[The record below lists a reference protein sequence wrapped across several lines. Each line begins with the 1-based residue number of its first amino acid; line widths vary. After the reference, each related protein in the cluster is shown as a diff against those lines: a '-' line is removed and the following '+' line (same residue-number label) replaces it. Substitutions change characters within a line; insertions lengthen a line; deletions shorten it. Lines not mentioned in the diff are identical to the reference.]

1 MELTRTQIDAAQ
13 LLFEDRTTDQA
24 IADQLKIDTRTLR
37 RWRDI
42 PEFIDL
48 LSSLRQEFI
57 EQTNKRLLATREAR
71 LASKMDRHRLLTE
84 IIRQRAAADDP
95 SIPGADTGLLVKRT
109 TQTKAGETIE
119 YRVDHNILRELSRL
133 EADIARELGQDKP
146 VIAEPAEEHPE
157 QDLTCLTNDELDIMI
172 MICTKIAKHNPWMI
186 GPAQQELTEFQI
198 MRTERLIQNQLE
210 QRNVA

>member
-57 EQTNKRLLATREAR
+57 EQTNTRLLATREAR

-109 TQTKAGETIE
+109 TQTKAGETTE

-157 QDLTCLTNDELDIMI
+157 QDLT
-172 MICTKIAKHNPWMI
+172 
-186 GPAQQELTEFQI
+186 EFPNSI
-198 MRTERLIQNQLE
+198 
-210 QRNVA
+210 